1 LLASIY
7 ILTDKA
13 MSVLSGKL
21 FGYLYCEIAAGFFS
35 GIKRLEVPEDFGVT
49 CGCWIVTRMGRRSSN
64 WLP

>member
-35 GIKRLEVPEDFGVT
+35 GIKNSDSEVDYSLSVGGFAVHRGP
-49 CGCWIVTRMGRRSSN
+49 
-64 WLP
+64 